1 MRTILEKVKKI
12 EFTRLEYIFLII
24 ALVWGI
30 FQIFLMPP
38 YQVPD
43 ESGHFYRSWDY
54 TNLSLFCDKDLK
66 AEVPKNVIG
75 LHGKFS
81 DGMVDSGV
89 FSSEQIHNNLS
100 DKIGEDKKKVFT
112 QFCSYNPIGHMPQS
126 LGIGV
131 ARIFNL
137 SPLHAFYFGRIS
149 NLIISILLIFFA
161 IKITPFGK
169 IIFFFSALLPMSLHQ
184 MASLSDD
191 ALVISGAF
199 LFSALLFY
207 FSTKKYLSKSR
218 LLYTLAAS
226 LLLTQIKPGYIGLLA
241 LLLILKPCQ
250 FGKRDKTADKSNKM
264 KYIKYATFII
274 GVLAINFLFFY
285 SLTKLS
291 NPDKY
296 LRPAYKV
303 SPNEQI
309 MYIIKKPLNYAKV
322 IGEELEKHSE
332 SHLKGMSGTLGMLS
346 IRFSELF
353 YIFLILSLF
362 ALLSGTKEKV
372 PLNFF
377 QRIVTFSAFLS
388 VVLSIFTLEYIFW
401 TQPMHNSI
409 KGIQGR
415 YFIAVFPLL
424 IFSIYKIRF
433 NKYTRIIAL
442 IIIFAVISGLTI
454 RNIHSHYY
462 KNYFTEKPQSE
473 NISRDLFS
481 IIEEKERKDIEK
493 ISDARYIIK
502 NSDLSFI
509 ITTENIKGISFN
521 LSTADD
527 ISFTYF
533 FKGEKNIK
541 EKTSDT
547 IKHTTGVVINF
558 NLLEKRYEK
567 KIKKIKIKNL
577 DKKQEFTITNVA
589 IYR

>member
-527 ISFTYF
+527 ISFT
-533 FKGEKNIK
+533 
-541 EKTSDT
+541 
-547 IKHTTGVVINF
+547 
-558 NLLEKRYEK
+558 
-567 KIKKIKIKNL
+567 
-577 DKKQEFTITNVA
+577 
-589 IYR
+589 